1 MFVCIE
7 KHYIKEIYYYSL
19 GFKNHKGLF
28 VLRDSI
34 HNGVIW
40 NINENHPALQ
50 MGFYVLWTT
59 DRETLFGVI
68 ESDSIYWTLTIISF
82 NFYCVKYS
90 NVIETLAV
98 LYLYLGVNSFPKKLS
113 PLVQPNVHGFQPRYS
128 NDRF

>member
-68 ESDSIYWTLTIISF
+68 ESDVGHLP
-82 NFYCVKYS
+82 
-90 NVIETLAV
+90 
-98 LYLYLGVNSFPKKLS
+98 LYPSTSTV
-113 PLVQPNVHGFQPRYS
+113 
-128 NDRF
+128 